1 MKPSQKR
8 SLWLRWVGA
17 NALAELVGLGATFAI
32 DFLIISRSAGSIVSI
47 LLVTAS
53 GAIEG
58 SVVGLLQ
65 WLVLRRPF
73 PEVARRAWV
82 MATIAGAMVA
92 WFFGSLPSTLIDM
105 GAQQSGEEVQEPAA
119 AVVLLLAAG
128 MGLVLG
134 VVLAYPQWRLL
145 RRVVEKAWWWIPANA
160 IAWAFGMAIIFAA
173 MDLAFKQASTVGSA
187 AVLATALLLAGAVV
201 GAVHGLALVRLT
213 TEARIGLD

>member
-173 MDLAFKQASTVGSA
+173 MDLAFNQASTVGSA
-187 AVLATALLLAGAVV
+187 AVIATALLLAGAVV

>member
-1 MKPSQKR
+1 
-8 SLWLRWVGA
+8 
-17 NALAELVGLGATFAI
+17 LGATFAI